1 MDYTIIHGGG
11 WFVTC
16 IMIYYVI
23 LYFIQRFMLSHLKWV
38 FGVVILICI
47 AWYYT
52 MERPA
57 NYNMYGATYF
67 KWGHYFLFMLLGAMM
82 GITKRQWHF
91 NLKTDLVKLIGSILV
106 YYAILFAGKNMFYSL
121 NYKSSHSFLYYSLPT
136 IFIKYAVV
144 IH

>member
-1 MDYTIIHGGG
+1 MGT
-11 WFVTC
+11 
-16 IMIYYVI
+16 
-23 LYFIQRFMLSHLKWV
+23 L
-38 FGVVILICI
+38 
-47 AWYYT
+47 
-52 MERPA
+52 
-57 NYNMYGATYF
+57 
-67 KWGHYFLFMLLGAMM
+67 FLFMLLGAMM